1 MTRTVCAS
9 LSFIVALVGGAALAA
24 DRFASA
30 DDGKAM
36 LERAVTA
43 LKADPTGALKQFND
57 EKNKQFRDRDL
68 FVFCFSLP
76 DGNFTAFQSPVML
89 GTDVRELKYQ
99 DEPIGQHAYDAAV
112 NAAEGDFVT
121 IEYEFPQAGHEG
133 GRDQAIAGNA
143 HRQAGVRRHLFQVTG
158 NFSCSSERC

>member
-1 MTRTVCAS
+1 MTRTLYAALYV
-9 LSFIVALVGGAALAA
+9 LVALGGGAVLAAA

-43 LKADPTGALKQFND
+43 LKADPAAALKQFND
-57 EKNKQFRDRDL
+57 DKNKQFRDRDL

-89 GTDVRELKYQ
+89 GADVRELKYQ
-99 DEPIGQHAYDAAV
+99 DEPIGQHAYDAAA
-112 NAAEGDFVT
+112 NAPEGDFVT
-121 IEYEFPQAGHEG
+121 IEYNFPKPGTKAAATKQSLETRIGKQAC
-133 GRDQAIAGNA
+133 
-143 HRQAGVRRHLFQVTG
+143 GVTYFK
-158 NFSCSSERC
+158 

>member
-1 MTRTVCAS
+1 MTRTLCAALCVLGG
-9 LSFIVALVGGAALAA
+9 LSGCAALAA

-43 LKADPTGALKQFND
+43 LKADPAGALKQFND
-57 EKNKQFRDRDL
+57 DKNKQFRDRDL

-99 DEPIGQHAYDAAV
+99 DEPIGQHAYDAAA
-112 NAAEGDFVT
+112 NAPEGDFVT
-121 IEYEFPQAGHEG
+121 VEYNFPKPGTKAPATKQSLETRIGKQAC
-133 GRDQAIAGNA
+133 
-143 HRQAGVRRHLFQVTG
+143 GVTYFK
-158 NFSCSSERC
+158 

>member
-1 MTRTVCAS
+1 MIRTICAS
-9 LSFIVALVGGAALAA
+9 LCVCVVLIDGTAFAA
-24 DRFASA
+24 DRFASR

-43 LKADPTGALKQFND
+43 LKADPKAALKQFND

-99 DEPIGQHAYDAAV
+99 DEPIGQHAYDAVAK
-112 NAAEGDFVT
+112 APEGDFVS
-121 IEYEFPQAGHEG
+121 IEYNFPKPGTKTPATKQSLEA
-133 GRDQAIAGNA
+133 RVGNEA
-143 HRQAGVRRHLFQVTG
+143 CGVTYFK
-158 NFSCSSERC
+158 

>member
-1 MTRTVCAS
+1 MIRIVSAS
-9 LSFIVALVGGAALAA
+9 LCACIVLTGGCAFAA

-43 LKADPTGALKQFND
+43 LKADSAAALKEFND

-68 FVFCFSLP
+68 FIFCFSLP

-99 DEPIGQHAYDAAV
+99 DKPIGQEAYDIVANAV
-112 NAAEGDFVT
+112 EGDFVT
-121 IEYEFPQAGHEG
+121 TDYDFPKPGTKTPATKQSLETRIGKQAC
-133 GRDQAIAGNA
+133 
-143 HRQAGVRRHLFQVTG
+143 GVTYFK
-158 NFSCSSERC
+158 

>member
-1 MTRTVCAS
+1 MIKAICAS
-9 LSFIVALVGGAALAA
+9 LCVCVGLLGGAAFAA

-43 LKADPTGALKQFND
+43 LKADPKAALKQFND

-99 DEPIGQHAYDAAV
+99 DEPIGQHAYDAVAT
-112 NAAEGDFVT
+112 APEGDFVT
-121 IEYEFPQAGHEG
+121 IEYNFPKPGTKTAATKQSLEA
-133 GRDQAIAGNA
+133 RVGNEA
-143 HRQAGVRRHLFQVTG
+143 CGVTYFK
-158 NFSCSSERC
+158 

>member
-1 MTRTVCAS
+1 MIGTLCAS
-9 LSFIVALVGGAALAA
+9 VCVFVALIGGAALAG

-43 LKADPTGALKQFND
+43 LKADPVAALKQFND

-99 DEPIGQHAYDAAV
+99 DEPIGQHAYDAAA

-121 IEYEFPQAGHEG
+121 VEYDFPKPGTKTAATKKSLETRIGKQAC
-133 GRDQAIAGNA
+133 
-143 HRQAGVRRHLFQVTG
+143 GVTYFK
-158 NFSCSSERC
+158 

>member
-1 MTRTVCAS
+1 MTRTLCVSVCVLA
-9 LSFIVALVGGAALAA
+9 AALGGVAFGA

-36 LERAVTA
+36 LERAITA
-43 LKADPTGALKQFND
+43 LKADPAAALKQFND

-68 FVFCFSLP
+68 FVFCFSIP

-99 DEPIGQHAYDAAV
+99 DEPIGQHAYDAVA
-112 NAAEGDFVT
+112 NAAEGDLVT
-121 IEYEFPQAGHEG
+121 IEYNFPKPGTKTPATKQSLETRIGKQAC
-133 GRDQAIAGNA
+133 
-143 HRQAGVRRHLFQVTG
+143 GVTYFK
-158 NFSCSSERC
+158 